1 LLSKSTF
8 TSILFSKKWLSC
20 SIKIEDHFIFLNTL
34 NLKNAIRWSTLY
46 VEFFYLSLLIQD
58 FWMRFA
64 KNTVTFTITLIITGL
79 QLVNILWYISFY
91 IPWGI
96 SDEIKALPQSRYSF
110 NVMLKVTLTLMFKIK
125 FLFHNNVRR
134 YLINILIYN
143 IERLNPRPSK

>member
-1 LLSKSTF
+1 
-8 TSILFSKKWLSC
+8 
-20 SIKIEDHFIFLNTL
+20 
-34 NLKNAIRWSTLY
+34 
-46 VEFFYLSLLIQD
+46 
-58 FWMRFA
+58 MRFA

-96 SDEIKALPQSRYSF
+96 SDETKALPQSRYSF

-134 YLINILIYN
+134 YLINILICN